1 MYIKKIRVSINK
13 RYIRTVGEITK
24 EELEKWMKDI
34 DRKQRQIE
42 TKKRIE
48 LLKLKMNNNGKE

>member
-1 MYIKKIRVSINK
+1 MAINK
-13 RYIRTVGEITK
+13 KYIRTVGGITK
-24 EELEKWMKDI
+24 EELEKWMKDV

-48 LLKLKMNNNGKE
+48 LLKLKMNNNG

>member
-1 MYIKKIRVSINK
+1 MAINK
-13 RYIRTVGEITK
+13 KYIRTVGDITK
-24 EELEKWMKDI
+24 EELEKWMKDV

-48 LLKLKMNNNGKE
+48 LLKLKMNNNG